1 MMSTA
6 VSFSLVMI
14 PRFNRPVGE
23 RNHFRRL
30 LLADFGNGAR
40 TSLCGAVSEP
50 AATWNLHTTQPNY
63 FAPTY
68 GEVVNLTGLLITKG

>member
-1 MMSTA
+1 MMSTT
-6 VSFSLVMI
+6 VSFLSVMI
-14 PRFNRPVGE
+14 PRFNRLVGE

-40 TSLCGAVSEP
+40 ESLACGVGAISNVEP
-50 AATWNLHTTQPNY
+50 AHTTQPNY

-68 GEVVNLTGLLITKG
+68 GEVVNLTGLL